1 MRHSL
6 FALTAAVALGLAAT
20 AGAQTISFRIS
31 TGDGWVDNRLVEVN
45 DYGVR
50 YREPF
55 VNEIVTSYGAPR
67 PYVNELLV
75 TRHWSPGD
83 VYYACA
89 MAHSIGRPC
98 AEVADR
104 YDHDRGHGWGA
115 VAMSYGIKPG
125 SPQFFALKRGVVG
138 SYGHWGHPIA
148 IDREERVR
156 WEGRGEER
164 HEHGHDDHDRDGHHR
179 HDHDRDDHG
188 HHGHDHDHDDHGHR
202 GHDHDDHDHKDK
214 EHGHGH

>member
-6 FALTAAVALGLAAT
+6 LALTAAVAVGLVST
-20 AGAQTISFRIS
+20 AGAQTISFRVS

-148 IDREERVR
+148 IDREEHVR
-156 WEGRGEER
+156 WEGRGEGK
-164 HEHGHDDHDRDGHHR
+164 HEHGHEFKHDHGHGHDDHGNGHGKGE
-179 HDHDRDDHG
+179 HG
-188 HHGHDHDHDDHGHR
+188 HKD
-202 GHDHDDHDHKDK
+202 KDK
-214 EHGHGH
+214 EHGHGHK

>member
-1 MRHSL
+1 MRRSL
-6 FALTAAVALGLAAT
+6 LALTAAVAVGLAAP
-20 AGAQTISFRIS
+20 ASAQTISFRVS
-31 TGDGWVDNRLVEVN
+31 TGDGCVDNRLVEVN

-115 VAMSYGIKPG
+115 VAQSYGIKPG

-138 SYGHWGHPIA
+138 SYGRWGHPIA
-148 IDREERVR
+148 IDREEHVR
-156 WEGRGEER
+156 WEERGERREGFKEKHEEK
-164 HEHGHDDHDRDGHHR
+164 HEHGHDFKHDR
-179 HDHDRDDHG
+179 DRDDH
-188 HHGHDHDHDDHGHR
+188 
-202 GHDHDDHDHKDK
+202 
-214 EHGHGH
+214 